1 MARLNTER
9 QNKLEPIRMRTA
21 INEIQRLGLTIL
33 NCTDKMIEFD
43 YKGHSIKYFPYSG
56 WATGKTIKDGRGLNN
71 LIKQL
76 KQ

>member
-1 MARLNTER
+1 MPISEVFNKERL
-9 QNKLEPIRMRTA
+9 
-21 INEIQRLGLTIL
+21 L
-33 NCTDKMIEFD
+33 NCTDKMIEFE

>member
-1 MARLNTER
+1 
-9 QNKLEPIRMRTA
+9 
-21 INEIQRLGLTIL
+21 
-33 NCTDKMIEFD
+33 MIEFE